1 MAIGRISGPLLKSNL
16 LRNGVD
22 LAFETDLLYLDV
34 TNRRIGVKTT
44 SPQYALDVNGTARVT
59 DLEIT
64 NNVFRVGN
72 LTIDGDNST
81 IETTAQEFAIAT
93 ADNTIVGNRV
103 IVGDLEINNN
113 FLENTNTNSD
123 LFIRANGTGEVNIV
137 GNTNITGN
145 LHATGN
151 ISADGNIT
159 LGDADTDSIFINADI
174 ASDIMPDVD
183 NLYNIGLP
191 GKRWATGNFAN
202 ITTDTLTTN
211 DLDFG
216 NIDLISTPGNLIY
229 VATNGDDTKTGTH
242 PQDPV
247 RTIAKGLQLAGVNDT
262 VYIYPGEYQ
271 EAFPLTVPLGVTV
284 RGHSLRSVIV
294 SPTSGNQS
302 NDAFLLNGDSSVEDI
317 TIQDFYYNSGA
328 NTGYAFRFVNNF
340 RVYQRSPYIRNCTV
354 ITKGTTTTSND
365 PRGFDSG
372 DAGRGALADGSV
384 AHPDSREASLLFH
397 SVTFITPNAS
407 GLKITN
413 GARCEWLNCF
423 TYFADKGIEII
434 DGTAGLKGDGKTR
447 LKYSGLSG
455 SAPGAGQ
462 TITLNDASGTQL
474 AQATIESS
482 DASTNE
488 LIIDGKST
496 GFITP
501 LSRNR
506 KTVTAVGN
514 AQISTAAKKF
524 GTGSALFDGT
534 GDKFTVTTQTDFGF
548 GTGDFSVEGWLY
560 LSDNTGTETH
570 FDFRAGSDTDSALH
584 FYTLDRAPKVALGNT
599 VILDPVITLTNTTWW
614 HICISRVGGVL
625 RLFVDGNLQD
635 SEADTTDLG
644 TTKPLSIGATY
655 NTTQP
660 TDGRID
666 DVRIRKG
673 AGFSSAFT
681 KPTVTRTVDQ
691 YTVLK
696 LAFDGDNGSQI
707 TTDDDTFI
715 QDIQF
720 SNGSTATALTL
731 IDQSDFGGE
740 IRSIASACVYGNY
753 GIYGDG
759 PGVIVYAIGMNLA
772 YIGSGKD
779 VTNDATAV
787 IQANEV
793 VALNNANIY
802 FSTVDHKGDFR
813 VGDLFRINQETGEVT
828 FTNAEFLF
836 NNNQGITFTD
846 GTNTTVIDG
855 TKVESGNI
863 RISGN
868 TISSTSGDININSS
882 AGTINLLDDV
892 NITGNLDVAGNVTI
906 GGNITLGDEATDTI
920 NINAQIDS
928 DIIPAVDNTYN
939 LGTATKAWAEV
950 NVGKAIIDDIEIDND
965 TITTNASNG
974 NINFTANGTGS
985 LVIDNLSINGN
996 TITNSS
1002 GDIVLDPSSE
1012 KVVIDSTGALILPKG
1027 TTAQRPGTPETGM
1040 LRYNTETNIFEAYD
1054 GQWVTLGG
1062 VYDADR
1068 DTYVTA
1074 ELNPGTDDDTIR
1086 FYAGGFLVADVTKE
1100 RFDARRLE
1108 VDDIAIHDNILE
1120 TITTNQNLV
1129 LRANGTGFISIEN
1142 FSFNGNTITNT
1153 IDGAVT
1159 TLRQSGT
1166 GYFKVEGTGGFVI
1179 PVGNNANR
1187 HPSPETGMM
1196 RYNSV
1201 EDRVEIYDL
1210 SNNWVSVAGAT
1221 GAVTFNDAEEIA
1233 IKLAMVL

>member
-34 TNRRIGVKTT
+34 DNRRIGVKTN
-44 SPQYALDVNGTARVT
+44 SPQYALDVNGQVRVT

-81 IETTAQEFAIAT
+81 IETDAQEFAIAT

-103 IVGDLEINNN
+103 LVGDLEINNN

-183 NLYNIGLP
+183 NTYNIGTAT
-191 GKRWATGNFAN
+191 KRWATGNFAN

-216 NIDLISTPGNLIY
+216 DIDLVSIPGNIIY
-229 VATNGDDTKTGTH
+229 VGTNGDDTDTGTH

-247 RTIAKGLQLAGVNDT
+247 RTIAKALQLAGVNDT

-284 RGHSLRSVIV
+284 RGHSLRSVKIT
-294 SPTSGNQS
+294 PTSGTQS
-302 NDAFLLNGDSSVEDI
+302 KDAFLLNGDSAVEDV
-317 TIQDFYYNSGA
+317 TVADFYYNSGD
-328 NTGYAFRFVNNF
+328 NTGYAFRFVNNV
-340 RVYQRSPYIRNCTV
+340 RVYQRSPYVRNVTV
-354 ITKGTTTTSND
+354 ITKGTTLTSED

-423 TYFADKGIEII
+423 TYFADKGIEIT
-434 DGTAGLKGDGKTR
+434 DGTAGLKGDGKTKI
-447 LKYSGLSG
+447 KYSGLSG
-455 SAPGAGQ
+455 SAPVAGE
-462 TITLNDASGTQL
+462 TITLNDADGNQL
-474 AQATIESS
+474 AQSTIESV
-482 DASTNE
+482 DTNTV
-488 LIIDGKST
+488 IIDGKPS
-496 GFITP
+496 GFIKP

-506 KTVTAVGN
+506 KTITAVGN
-514 AQISTAAKKF
+514 AQISTASKKF
-524 GTGSALFDGT
+524 GTASALFDGT

-548 GTGDFSVEGWLY
+548 GTGDFSIEGWIY
-560 LSDNTGTETH
+560 LSDDLGTETH
-570 FDFRAGSDTDSALH
+570 FDFRAGSDTDDAIH
-584 FYTLDRAPKVALGNT
+584 FYTVDRAPKVAIGDT
-599 VILDPVITLTNTTWW
+599 VILDPVITLTNTTYW
-614 HICISRVGGVL
+614 HICISRVGTTL
-625 RLFVDGNLQD
+625 RLFVDGALQD
-635 SEADTTDLG
+635 SATNSTDLG

-655 NTTQP
+655 NTTQVM
-660 TDGRID
+660 DGRID
-666 DVRIRKG
+666 DIRVRKG

-681 KPTVTRTVDQ
+681 KPTATRTVDQ

-720 SNGSTATALTL
+720 SGGGTATALTL

-740 IRSIASACVYGNY
+740 IRSIASASVYGNY

-759 PGVIVYAIGMNLA
+759 PGVVVYAIGMNLA
-772 YIGSGKD
+772 YIGTGKD
-779 VTNDATAV
+779 VTNDTTLV
-787 IQANEV
+787 DQDDEV
-793 VALNNANIY
+793 VALNGANVY

-813 VGDLFRINQETGEVT
+813 VGDLFKINQQTGEVT

-846 GTNTTVIDG
+846 GTNTTIIEG
-855 TKVESGNI
+855 TKIESGNI

-892 NITGNLDVAGNVTI
+892 QITGNLDVSGDVTI
-906 GGNITLGDEATDTI
+906 GGNIVLGDEGTDNIT
-920 NINAQIDS
+920 INAQIDS
-928 DIIPAVDNTYN
+928 DIIPAADNTYN
-939 LGTATKAWAEV
+939 LGSTTNAWAEV
-950 NVGKAIIDDIEIDND
+950 NVGKAIIDDIVIDND
-965 TITTNASNG
+965 TITTDASNG

-985 LVIDNLSINGN
+985 LIVDDLEFNGN
-996 TITNSS
+996 TITNTG
-1002 GDIVLDPSSE
+1002 GDIVLDPSSQQ
-1012 KVVIDSTGALILPKG
+1012 VTIDGTGALVIPKG
-1027 TTAQRPGTPETGM
+1027 TTAERPGSPTTGM
-1040 LRYNTETNIFEAYD
+1040 LRYNTTTNVFEAYD
-1054 GQWVTLGG
+1054 GQWITLGG
-1062 VYDADR
+1062 VYDEDR
-1068 DTYVTA
+1068 DTYITA
-1074 ELNPGTDDDTIR
+1074 ELNPGDDDDTIR
-1086 FYAGGFLVADVTKE
+1086 FYAGGSLVADVTEE

-1108 VDDIAIHDNILE
+1108 VDDIAIHDNVLE
-1120 TITTNQNLV
+1120 TITTNEDLI
-1129 LRANGTGFISIEN
+1129 LRANGNGFVTIEN

-1153 IDGAVT
+1153 VDGAVT
-1159 TLRQSGT
+1159 TLRQSGS

-1179 PVGNNANR
+1179 PVGTNANR

-1201 EDRVEIYDL
+1201 EDRVEIYDI